1 MNPIDI
7 LADTCGRGSKAFDI
21 LVAHGE
27 HVARKALVAAEQVSH
42 LKPDLEFITN
52 AAMLHDIGILETD
65 SPGVGCNGRHP
76 YICHGILGRK
86 MMENIGLP
94 GFGLICE
101 RHVGVGISADDVQ
114 QFNLPLP
121 ARDMRP
127 ISIEEQLICY
137 ADNFFSKNGNNGQQA
152 KEKSVKH
159 ILRGLKRYGTDKVQ
173 RFQSWAEMFER

>member
-1 MNPIDI
+1 MNSIDI
-7 LADTCGRGSKAFDI
+7 LAEYYKPGSKAFDI

-65 SPGVGCNGRHP
+65 SPGVGCRGRHP

-86 MMENIGLP
+86 LMENIGLP
-94 GFGLICE
+94 ELGLICE
-101 RHVGVGISADDVQ
+101 RHVGVGISAEDIH

-137 ADNFFSKNGNNGQQA
+137 ADKFFSKNGNNGQQA
-152 KEKSVKH
+152 REKSVKQ
-159 ILRGLKRYGTDKVQ
+159 ILGGLKRYGTDKTQ
-173 RFQSWAEMFER
+173 RFQSWVDMFGY